1 MPEQEETKRPTI
13 QSFRRQRKES
23 AQAYQAAKLYFEL
36 GADRS
41 LSEVSR
47 RLGKSRTI
55 CERWSSRW
63 EWVVRAEDWDL
74 HQLALEDSQRE
85 KQTIAEAEKWAA
97 RRLEIK
103 EEGWNMFR
111 ALKEKAEQM
120 LKFPLV
126 QIEKKEEDGVST
138 TIVKPANWTFS
149 TASNL
154 ADTALKIGRLTA
166 ELTTENIGLDV
177 SKLSVKQLELL
188 IAGKPVEVVL
198 AAEEIEAV

>member
-1 MPEQEETKRPTI
+1 MEEREIKRPTI

-23 AQAYQAAKLYFEL
+23 AQAYQAAKQYFEL

-41 LSEVSR
+41 LEAVSQK
-47 RLGKSRTI
+47 LGK
-55 CERWSSRW
+55 CKALMERWSSRW

-103 EEGWNMFR
+103 EEGWSMFK

-138 TIVKPANWTFS
+138 TIVKPANWTFA

-166 ELTTENIGLDV
+166 ELTTENVGLDV

-198 AAEEIEAV
+198 AAEEVETV